1 MEICRELPPLMDM
14 VETISEVVGIP
25 FKDTFMNLS
34 MKKDNKRRLVLED
47 TIKLQ
52 FTPHRKYHQIKLFV
66 FVNKFITQGW
76 IF

>member
-1 MEICRELPPLMDM
+1 MDM

-52 FTPHRKYHQIKLFV
+52 FKGLLMYLGYHYK
-66 FVNKFITQGW
+66 
-76 IF
+76 